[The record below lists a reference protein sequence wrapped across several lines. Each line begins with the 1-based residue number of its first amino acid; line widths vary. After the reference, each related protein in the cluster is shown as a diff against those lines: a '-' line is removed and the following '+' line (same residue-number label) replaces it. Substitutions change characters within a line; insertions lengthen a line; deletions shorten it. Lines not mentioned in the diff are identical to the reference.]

1 MKVSKVAER
10 YAQSLFELSRER
22 KEEDAV
28 YADILQL
35 QKVCQEN
42 KEFRTFLKSPVVHS
56 DKKRAIIN
64 DIFGA
69 TFRKLTINFI
79 SILIRK
85 NREAIIPEIAESFIE
100 QFKDDANILTVIFKA
115 AVPPTEAIRKQVL
128 EIMKTYTN
136 ARIDLVVESDPSV
149 IGGFLL
155 SWKDLQ
161 YDATISHQ
169 VERLKRGVARVN
181 LYVKEI

>member
-10 YAQSLFELSRER
+10 YAQSLFNLSLER
-22 KEEDAV
+22 KEEAAV
-28 YADILQL
+28 YSDILQL
-35 QKVCQEN
+35 QKVCNEN
-42 KEFRTFLKSPVVHS
+42 KDFRVFLKSPVVHS
-56 DKKRAIIN
+56 DKKLSIISEM
-64 DIFGA
+64 FGA
-69 TFRKLTINFI
+69 AFVKLTITFI

-85 NREAIIPEIAESFIE
+85 NRESLIPEIAESFIE
-100 QFKDDANILTVIFKA
+100 QYKDHNHILPVLFKS
-115 AVPPTEAIRKQVL
+115 AVPPTETVRKQVM
-128 EIMKTYTN
+128 EIMKKYTN
-136 ARIDLVVESDPSV
+136 ARIELFEETDPTV

-169 VERLKRGVARVN
+169 VEKLKRGVARVN